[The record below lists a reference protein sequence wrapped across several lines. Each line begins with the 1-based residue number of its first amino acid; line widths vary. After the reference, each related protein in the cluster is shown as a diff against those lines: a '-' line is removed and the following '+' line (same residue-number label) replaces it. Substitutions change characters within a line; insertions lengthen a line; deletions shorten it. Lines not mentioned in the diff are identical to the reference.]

1 MKHNLEIYYLDKENI
16 SRIVGN
22 IEERR
27 ELFKKEIEDKVVKIV
42 EDVRKR
48 GDEALIEYTKAFDDI
63 VLSKNAIKV
72 GR

>member
-1 MKHNLEIYYLDKENI
+1 LEIYYLNRENI
-16 SRIVGN
+16 SRIAGN
-22 IEERR
+22 IKGRR

-63 VLSKNAIKV
+63 VLSKTRLKWDV
-72 GR
+72 MK